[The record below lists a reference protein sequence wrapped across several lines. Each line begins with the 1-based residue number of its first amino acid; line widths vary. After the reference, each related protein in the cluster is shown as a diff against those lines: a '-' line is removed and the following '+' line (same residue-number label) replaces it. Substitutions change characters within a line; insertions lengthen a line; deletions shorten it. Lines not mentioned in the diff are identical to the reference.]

1 MKARSH
7 LTRRTLLRTA
17 LTVPMVSAK
26 PRTQSS
32 PVAATAGTAAH
43 LHSVLYARL
52 GVKTFINAYGT
63 LTTLSGTLMWPEV
76 SKAMEEASKQFV
88 QIHDLQ
94 AQVGRRLAELTGAEA
109 AFVTAGASAA
119 LCLATCAVTAGDDPL
134 KIDRL
139 PDLTGMKSEIII
151 QKAHR
156 NSYDHA
162 FRMVGVTLVEVETAD
177 DIRRAINP
185 TTAALAMVLSHNSP
199 GHKVEL
205 EEMVALAHA
214 AGLPLILDAA
224 AEIPPAENLR
234 KFTKLGADLV
244 AFSGGKNLRGPQ
256 CSGMLLGRNDLIQKA
271 YANSAPH
278 NRFARI
284 AKVGKEE
291 IVGLLTAVELYLKR
305 DHAAERKEYHAML
318 DRAARRLAGVP
329 TVFTELIT
337 NDDYSHSPRLSVQW
351 DEAKLGVTL
360 DQMMERLINGEP
372 AIVATDMTKYRPN
385 WKRGIGIFPYNLRP
399 GEEIIV
405 ADRVREILT
414 ASRKK

>member
-1 MKARSH
+1 MKARSN

-17 LTVPMVSAK
+17 LTVPMVSANL
-26 PRTQSS
+26 RTQSS
-32 PVAATAGTAAH
+32 PVAAAAGTAAH
-43 LHSVLYARL
+43 LHSALYARL

-119 LCLATCAVTAGDDPL
+119 LCLATCAVTAGDDPV

-185 TTAALAMVLSHNSP
+185 KTAALAMVLSHNSL

-224 AEIPPAENLR
+224 AETPPAENLR
-234 KFTKLGADLV
+234 KFTKIGADLV

-256 CSGMLLGRNDLIQKA
+256 CSGMLLGRKDLIQKA

-291 IVGLLTAVELYLKR
+291 IVGLLTAVELYLER

-318 DRAARRLAGVP
+318 DRAARRLAGYRRSSPSSSP
-329 TVFTELIT
+329 TTTTATRRV
-337 NDDYSHSPRLSVQW
+337 SPCSGTRRSS
-351 DEAKLGVTL
+351 
-360 DQMMERLINGEP
+360 
-372 AIVATDMTKYRPN
+372 
-385 WKRGIGIFPYNLRP
+385 
-399 GEEIIV
+399 
-405 ADRVREILT
+405 
-414 ASRKK
+414 ASRSIR